1 MEKVMTINR
10 PPEDFAQFK
19 QDFADTYH
27 IEAMMP
33 TATTGKTT
41 PTQEIRN
48 EWDAW
53 HALKER
59 LIACAGNVQFGQ
71 APNGRGTEVR
81 VSFPYSAPGGM
92 VGSMVAKIL
101 DKSPEQWIT
110 EDLRHFK
117 EMMEAGEIAT
127 ITGQPVGSK

>member
-10 PPEDFAQFK
+10 PLEDFAQFK
-19 QDFADTYH
+19 QDFDVTH
-27 IEAMMP
+27 IEATMP
-33 TATTGKTT
+33 TAPASKTT
-41 PTQEIRN
+41 PSQEIRN

-53 HALKER
+53 YALKER
-59 LIACAGNVQFGQ
+59 VVACSGNVQFGH
-71 APNGRGTEVR
+71 APSGRGTEVR

-92 VGSMVAKIL
+92 VGSIVAKAL

-127 ITGQPVGSK
+127 IAGQPVGSK